1 MFTIDKIFDNY
12 KTIKNE
18 EESNI
23 FIKICNKHIMN
34 YNINQTLWIQK
45 ENCNIYFIGEYNEIL
60 LQKIHE
66 KINNIFFLIE
76 EIYICK
82 NLQYLSL
89 QFLSQV
95 DFIDDN
101 IIDKILHKLHIY
113 NNIIVCSFLSNI
125 NYFSEIL
132 QQNNFKLKRQTFTA
146 KNKYTIYNSFIS
158 KLEKKDDLN
167 KTIDETDK
175 KHWAYILNIN
185 EDDDDLKLKE
195 TIFKLDNIKITVG
208 EIYNLIKCN
217 NLIIL

>member
-1 MFTIDKIFDNY
+1 MFIIDKIFDNY

-23 FIKICNKHIMN
+23 FIKICNKYIMN
-34 YNINQTLWIQK
+34 YNIIQTLWIQK

-60 LQKIHE
+60 LQKIYE
-66 KINNIFFLIE
+66 KFNNIFFLIE

-89 QFLSQV
+89 QFLSNIE
-95 DFIDDN
+95 FIDDN
-101 IIDKILHKLHIY
+101 IVDKILHNLHIY

-125 NYFSEIL
+125 NYCIEIL
-132 QQNNFKLKRQTFTA
+132 QKNNFKLKRQTFTS
-146 KNKYTIYNSFIS
+146 KNKYTIYNRFIS

-185 EDDDDLKLKE
+185 EEDDDLQLKE

-217 NLIIL
+217 NLIVL